1 MSWEAIRAFAAEVQ
15 RREKEGMN
23 SNDRNSNRWYYARAV
38 TAAREA
44 QALLKE
50 LDRAVELL
58 MRAASVVLADEARKQ
73 QHHPLSTVAR
83 NRPTLASEIMDFLH
97 ELEARQC

>member
-1 MSWEAIRAFAAEVQ
+1 MRYEALRGLLVHSPQIETGYAEVVIGNPNKVWLEL
-15 RREKEGMN
+15 RR
-23 SNDRNSNRWYYARAV
+23 
-38 TAAREA
+38 
-44 QALLKE
+44 LLAE
-50 LDRAVELL
+50 RDRAVELL